1 MIGDALYGAPRVE
14 TVHGTQ
20 LPELGRNFLHA
31 ARIRFTH
38 PITGEPLDVRAP
50 LPAELKTYIYA
61 LGRALAA
68 EPAPIDAA
76 LAAYL

>member
-1 MIGDALYGAPRVE
+1 MVGDALYGAPRVE
-14 TVHGTQ
+14 TVHGTR

-31 ARIRFTH
+31 ARIRFSH
-38 PITGEPLDVRAP
+38 PRTGDPLDVRAP
-50 LPAELKTYIYA
+50 LAPELTTYIYA

-68 EPAPIDAA
+68 EPAAIDAA